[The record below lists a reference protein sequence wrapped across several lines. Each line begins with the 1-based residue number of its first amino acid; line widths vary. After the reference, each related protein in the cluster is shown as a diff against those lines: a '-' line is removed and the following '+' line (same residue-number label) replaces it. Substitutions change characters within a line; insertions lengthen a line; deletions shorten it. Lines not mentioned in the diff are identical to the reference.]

1 MTFCAAWQTRL
12 NGWPENDEDE
22 DDDDDCD
29 CDGGGDDWW

>member
-12 NGWPENDEDE
+12 NGWPENDED
-22 DDDDDCD
+22 DDDDCD